1 MYCSANINKALYC
14 LLFVFCF
21 TRLFSQ
27 KYTLRQLD
35 TLLIRKNEE
44 LRTKISNKDLILWNE
59 NLVKIS
65 IENNYPKGEAWGYAN
80 IANRLWLIGDFKKS
94 LDYLNKAVEKSKN
107 INDDFLEGKI
117 NQEFA
122 QVYSAMKLSKLALDY
137 NLKAM
142 KYALKLKKDNQD
154 CRFFLRYVYS
164 TRASYL
170 AEPYQ
175 ADSSLIYL
183 KKAVR
188 IEANPLDVAHIARYY
203 IWDNKN
209 MDSANYYFKKSF
221 ILLEFKKFKHNKYQR
236 AVVLHNYGE
245 FLETQNK
252 NSEAIDT
259 CKASLRLAKEVD
271 RPKLILNNFQLL
283 ADLYKKIHE
292 LDLENEYLNKATS
305 LKDSLDNN
313 QNKAVIL
320 AIDSMEKKELDE
332 KRKTQNNALLYGSIS
347 VIVIFLLCTYFY
359 LQIKKKKAKL
369 IQSNEIIIQKE
380 EETIDLKR
388 KLSENHETIIQLA
401 RDNSIGFLAK
411 FQEAYPE
418 VCQKLQMVNAKLTK
432 SDLSFC
438 AMIWLGFSSKEI
450 AQCTSMEHRSV
461 QTKKYRIRK
470 KLNIDTETDL
480 YYFIRSISQF

>member
-1 MYCSANINKALYC
+1 M
-14 LLFVFCF
+14 
-21 TRLFSQ
+21 
-27 KYTLRQLD
+27 QLD
-35 TLLIRKNEE
+35 TLLIKKNEE
-44 LRTKISNKDLILWNE
+44 LRTIISNKDLILWNE

-65 IENNYPKGEAWGYAN
+65 IENNYPKGEALGYAN

-122 QVYSAMKLSKLALDY
+122 QVYNAMKLNKLALDY
-137 NLKAM
+137 NSKAM
-142 KYALKLKKDNQD
+142 EYALKLKKDNQD

-175 ADSSLIYL
+175 VDSSFIYL
-183 KKAVR
+183 HKAMKL
-188 IEANPLDVAHIARYY
+188 EANPLDVANIARHYV
-203 IWDNKN
+203 WHDKN
-209 MDSANYYFKKSF
+209 IDSANYYFKKSF
-221 ILLEFKKFKHNKYQR
+221 ILLESKKFKHNKFQR
-236 AVVLHNYGE
+236 AVVLYNYGG

-252 NSEAIDT
+252 YNEAIDT
-259 CKASLRLAKEVD
+259 CKVSLRLAKEVG
-271 RPKLILNNFQLL
+271 RPKLILNDFKLL
-283 ADLYKKIHE
+283 ASLYKKIHE
-292 LDLENEYLNKATS
+292 LDLENQYLNKSTS

-320 AIDSMEKKELDE
+320 AIDSMEKKKLDE
-332 KRKTQNNALLYGSIS
+332 KRKTENNALLYESIS
-347 VIVIFLLCTYFY
+347 VIIIFLLCIYFY

-369 IQSNEIIIQKE
+369 TQSNEIIIQKE

-388 KLSENHETIIQLA
+388 KLSENHEVIIQLA
-401 RDNSIGFLAK
+401 RDNNIGFLAK
-411 FQEAYPE
+411 FQESYPE
-418 VCQKLQMVNAKLTK
+418 VCQKLHMVNAKLSK

-461 QTKKYRIRK
+461 QTKKYRLRK
-470 KLNIDTETDL
+470 KLFLENETDL